1 MAETSSGRLACGCP
15 PVFPDWN
22 GKDVNLGGHLVHGQ
36 KQSMF
41 MHMPI
46 GHEAKLDLQFKDMQR
61 LDLHAKWPGFVL
73 SRSAMFRGQLLCL
86 LKEDHSPARSVFSLA
101 RPFQLRVLLFH
112 GDVAD
117 VRLHVAK
124 MQSGLLDEGKMPK
137 SLFLAYLTCPRCQE
151 ERGGMQ
157 VMLLRQWV
165 LNEKLRQKAN
175 KAST

>member
-1 MAETSSGRLACGCP
+1 MTETSNERLSCGCP
-15 PVFPDWN
+15 STFPDWHK
-22 GKDVNLGGHLVHGQ
+22 KDVNLAGHLVHGQ

-61 LDLHAKWPGFVL
+61 LDLHARWPGFVL

-86 LKEDHSPARSVFSLA
+86 LSEEHSPARSVFCLP
-101 RPFQLRVLLFH
+101 RPFNLRVALFH

-117 VRLHVAK
+117 VRLSVAK
-124 MQSGLLDEGKMPK
+124 MQSALLDEGKMPK
-137 SLFLAYLTCPRCQE
+137 SLFLAYLTCPRCQD

-157 VMLLRQWV
+157 VMLLRQWIA
-165 LNEKLRQKAN
+165 NEKLYQKAK